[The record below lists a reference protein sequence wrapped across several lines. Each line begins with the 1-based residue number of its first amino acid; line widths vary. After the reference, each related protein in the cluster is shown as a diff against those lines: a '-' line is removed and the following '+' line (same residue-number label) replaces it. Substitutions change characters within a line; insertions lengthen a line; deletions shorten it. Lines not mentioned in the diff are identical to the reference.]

1 MKRFLLLLFLSG
13 LFALEISSIEITY
26 GQPFEDGD
34 TQSDIGLFLLNCD
47 TKASVGLSFKIPLN
61 ENSALKYF
69 IQYATYTKDIWEN
82 DYNYYNNVNLNFYN
96 TGIKYHRNFK
106 LKGRLAVHTSPFLGV
121 MNTRTKSNIL
131 IEALHDIK
139 EKEEMRLFW
148 GYDLGASINMI
159 EKISLIFNYS
169 TILTELQDKNL
180 LYQDLAL
187 GMEFKF

>member
-1 MKRFLLLLFLSG
+1 
-13 LFALEISSIEITY
+13 
-26 GQPFEDGD
+26 
-34 TQSDIGLFLLNCD
+34 
-47 TKASVGLSFKIPLN
+47 
-61 ENSALKYF
+61 
-69 IQYATYTKDIWEN
+69 
-82 DYNYYNNVNLNFYN
+82 
-96 TGIKYHRNFK
+96 
-106 LKGRLAVHTSPFLGV
+106 

-139 EKEEMRLFW
+139 EQEEMRLFW
-148 GYDLGASINMI
+148 GYDLGASINMT